1 MTAAPVRPAVW
12 LVLALAACAAQPA
25 RRDPAV
31 ARHLERAERA
41 ELARDHQAARRHYQ
55 AAIAAA
61 QVAGEPTQLAHARRE
76 LAETLASWGELAEA
90 EVELVR
96 ATELAPSAELWH
108 DLGIV
113 RHARGDLAG
122 SAGALL
128 RAKALAPADPRPR
141 IALAALYWKTGD
153 HARAHAE
160 YRALLAL
167 ELPDRVREK
176 VQWALTQ
183 LAPEPARVSRPVP

>member
-1 MTAAPVRPAVW
+1 MGWRQVA
-12 LVLALAACAAQPA
+12 LSLALAACAARPA
-25 RRDPAV
+25 PRSPEVSA
-31 ARHLERAERA
+31 HLERAERA
-41 ELARDHQAARRHYQ
+41 ELARDHGTARRHYE

-61 QVAGEPTQLAHARRE
+61 QAAGGREPLAHARRE

-90 EVELVR
+90 ETQL
-96 ATELAPSAELWH
+96 TLALEAAPGAELWH

-122 SAGALL
+122 SAAALL

-141 IALAALYWKTGD
+141 IALAALYWKTHD
-153 HARAHAE
+153 HPRARDE

-167 ELPDRVREK
+167 ELPERVRDKIE
-176 VQWALTQ
+176 WALGQ
-183 LAPEPARVSRPVP
+183 LERAPARLSRPVP